1 MKKSYTTLNEEVT
14 RIKTI
19 MGIIS
24 EDKEILKEIGGGGS
38 QPYKWKIIKR
48 DELDDMLG
56 LYIYEFSTDSNVEYE
71 VTITRPTKEMT
82 QVLRQSQKDEGEP
95 VIEREVAYNRIE
107 IQFGVTAI
115 DGKKV
120 DDGKE
125 IVCDENGCSGG
136 GFDSNIIIN
145 RGELYR
151 VMSTVVKIVKS
162 FISTHPAINELFIVP
177 AKENI
182 KDIRRLNL
190 YIHYA
195 QTQWPDADVKVDNY
209 PELGGEIIYVGFKSE
224 IDALRDRFNKIKLT
238 DPEETDNKIVEALG
252 KCGKCYLN
260 AFNEAGIDY
269 DETIIELF
277 KKEDW
282 NPLMSHVGENIEEGS
297 GAYIKL
303 IARLIICKFK
313 CDKNIAVGSWN
324 EWEELTTDI
333 DKWIKNNLQ
342 IWDVIGYTGYVKL
355 FNYIRN
361 LWNKK

>member
-38 QPYKWKIIKR
+38 QPYKWEIIKR
-48 DELDDMLG
+48 DELDDIMG

-82 QVLRQSQKDEGEP
+82 QVLRQSQKDKGEP
-95 VIEREVAYNRIE
+95 VIEREGAYNRIE

-120 DDGKE
+120 GDGKE
-125 IVCDENGCSGG
+125 IVCDENGCSGVG
-136 GFDSNIIIN
+136 VDSDIIIN

-162 FISTHPAINELFIVP
+162 FISTHPDINELFIVP

-195 QTQWPDADVKVDNY
+195 QTQWPDADVKVDNH
-209 PELGGEIIYVGFKSE
+209 PELGGEIISVSFTSE
-224 IDALRDRFNKIKLT
+224 IDDFKERLKKIKLT
-238 DPEETDNKIVEALG
+238 DPEDSTNEEY
-252 KCGKCYLN
+252 CGKRPFYNCYQKAIDEWWN
-260 AFNEAGIDY
+260 DDEAKNW
-269 DETIIELF
+269 IELF
-277 KKEDW
+277 KKDGFDTALSTILKNSWDSLENQAELVAD
-282 NPLMSHVGENIEEGS
+282 LTICYTKCESKLVQDAISKIGDLSVGDITGV
-297 GAYIKL
+297 
-303 IARLIICKFK
+303 
-313 CDKNIAVGSWN
+313 NIAKNAIS
-324 EWEELTTDI
+324 
-333 DKWIKNNLQ
+333 KIKN
-342 IWDVIGYTGYVKL
+342 W
-355 FNYIRN
+355 
-361 LWNKK
+361 WN